1 MLQKCC
7 TNLGHSVNRID
18 HLVWREKIIA
28 FEGRFAMRTTRSA
41 TMCEWPGMRRE
52 LRSVV
57 CHFLGLSE
65 SNHTIFKLSKF
76 YGHTFLVLFCFTPVP
91 KNSWF
96 FHSTPEYRQHGHLFV
111 SCETSNFFKSPFPR
125 PAAEC
130 ACHTNPCFHH
140 FQILLA
146 I

>member
-41 TMCEWPGMRRE
+41 TLCEWPGMRRE

-57 CHFLGLSE
+57 CHFLGFSE
-65 SNHTIFKLSKF
+65 SNHTIFKLSKCCATPF
-76 YGHTFLVLFCFTPVP
+76 WYSFESHQFQGNRGFSSTEVPISPDWSINEVDLFFLLPSARSWG
-91 KNSWF
+91 KNRHRLSGP
-96 FHSTPEYRQHGHLFV
+96 TR
-111 SCETSNFFKSPFPR
+111 
-125 PAAEC
+125 
-130 ACHTNPCFHH
+130 
-140 FQILLA
+140 
-146 I
+146 